1 MSMLKLLRR
10 SAQISSKALKSAPR
24 PLVLSRGLTSLQKA
38 AHSSSFFSNKNSALY
53 TSSDLQAIRLT
64 SNIPQLSS
72 YSTSPDSFVPN
83 KEDVNRLNNLRN
95 IGISAHIDSGKTTLT
110 ERILYYTG
118 RINEIHEVKG
128 KDAVGATMDWM
139 ELERERG
146 ITIQSAAT
154 YAKWKENNINIID
167 TPGHI
172 DFTIEVERALRVLD
186 GAVLVLCAVAG
197 VQSQTITVDR
207 QMKRYNVPRISFVNK
222 MDRAGAN
229 PDRIVEQ
236 IESKLKISAAAVQ
249 IPIGKETEFCGVVDL
264 IKMKAIYNEGVRGND
279 LVEKDIPADLVDK
292 ANEARSHLI
301 SKLSDIDE
309 EICELYLEEK
319 EPTEQQ
325 LMDAIRRST
334 LSLKFTPVF
343 IGSAFKNTGIQ
354 PLISGICSFLPNP
367 TESENTALD
376 IDNAEAPVT
385 VKSYSNL
392 PFVGLA
398 FKLEDGK
405 YGQLTYV
412 RLYQGKLE
420 KGQFIHHVK
429 TGKKIKISRLVRMHS
444 NSMEDIDEAG
454 AGEIVAL
461 FGIDCASG
469 DTFTD
474 GTINYSMTS
483 IFVPEPVIS
492 LSLTPKV
499 KNSPN
504 FSRALNRF
512 QKEDPTFRVKV
523 DSESKE
529 TIIYGMGELHLDIY
543 VSRMEREFGV
553 SCTTGKP
560 LVAYRETI
568 NIKSDF
574 NYTHKKQTG
583 GAGQFGRVI
592 GYIEPISSEE
602 NRGTENEFLNNVV
615 GGKIPTQYMAAC
627 EKGFQD
633 AVAQGSL
640 CGYPLVNVR
649 LELHDG
655 LAHSVD
661 SSELAFRLAVF
672 HAFREGNYS
681 PPPPLTLPAL
691 VKSNFTV
698 KSAKPQ
704 ILEPIMKVDVT
715 TPTEFQGNI
724 LGSLNRR
731 NGVIIDSEVQDDYS
745 VVTAEVSLNKMF
757 GYSSELRSI
766 TQGKGEFSM
775 DYLRHSPVLSS
786 VQEEMIKEYLKA
798 KAAEK

>member
-1 MSMLKLLRR
+1 
-10 SAQISSKALKSAPR
+10 
-24 PLVLSRGLTSLQKA
+24 
-38 AHSSSFFSNKNSALY
+38 
-53 TSSDLQAIRLT
+53 
-64 SNIPQLSS
+64 
-72 YSTSPDSFVPN
+72 
-83 KEDVNRLNNLRN
+83 NN
-95 IGISAHIDSGKTTLT
+95 
-110 ERILYYTG
+110 
-118 RINEIHEVKG
+118 
-128 KDAVGATMDWM
+128 
-139 ELERERG
+139 
-146 ITIQSAAT
+146 
-154 YAKWKENNINIID
+154 
-167 TPGHI
+167 
-172 DFTIEVERALRVLD
+172 
-186 GAVLVLCAVAG
+186 
-197 VQSQTITVDR
+197 
-207 QMKRYNVPRISFVNK
+207 
-222 MDRAGAN
+222 
-229 PDRIVEQ
+229 
-236 IESKLKISAAAVQ
+236 
-249 IPIGKETEFCGVVDL
+249 
-264 IKMKAIYNEGVRGND
+264 
-279 LVEKDIPADLVDK
+279 LVEKEIPADLVDK

-334 LSLKFTPVF
+334 ISLKFTPVF

-367 TESENTALD
+367 TESVNTALD

-474 GTINYSMTS
+474 GTVNYSMTS

-568 NIKSDF
+568 NCKSDF

-672 HAFREGNYS
+672 HAFRE
-681 PPPPLTLPAL
+681 A
-691 VKSNFTV
+691 VKN
-698 KSAKPQ
+698 AKPQ

-786 VQEEMIKEYLKA
+786 IQEEMIKEYLKA
-798 KAAEK
+798 KASEK